1 MLNLFKG
8 KLTYTVAAITGVWAI
23 VGFFLGQLDPNTAG
37 GLILGALGTF
47 GIRRA
52 LPK

>member
-8 KLTYTVAAITGVWAI
+8 KLTYTVAAITALWAV
-23 VGFFLGQLDPNTAG
+23 VGYFLGQLEPENAG
-37 GLILGALGTF
+37 MLVLAALGTF

-52 LPK
+52 LN